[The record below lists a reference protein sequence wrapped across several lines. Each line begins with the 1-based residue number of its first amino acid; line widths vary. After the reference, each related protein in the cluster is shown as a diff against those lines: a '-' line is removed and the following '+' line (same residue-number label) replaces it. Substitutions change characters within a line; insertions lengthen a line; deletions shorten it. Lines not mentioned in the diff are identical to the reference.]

1 MGGGGG
7 AVPKPSAQD
16 RDEQG
21 ADDDRGG
28 GRCREGRKGV
38 GLEGAESG
46 RGVGALR
53 GENAAEEREGKRKEG
68 AGGGMS
74 CSGRGEGGG
83 EVGRRAGSG
92 SRESTFLHEEEK
104 GTNSEKGKKGGKE
117 EKEGLL
123 GELQRPILYR
133 KMMAQALPLLWP
145 DGWVLRARMLLCV
158 VVLVA
163 ARVCNL
169 LVPLCYKVR
178 YSGTIKALTILQ
190 YTTYTNICSSL
201 CI

>member
-1 MGGGGG
+1 MGG
-7 AVPKPSAQD
+7 AVPKPSAQG

-21 ADDDRGG
+21 ADDDKGG
-28 GRCREGRKGV
+28 GRGREGGKGV
-38 GLEGAESG
+38 GLGGAESG
-46 RGVGALR
+46 RGVGGLR
-53 GENAAEEREGKRKEG
+53 GDNAAEEMEGKRKGG
-68 AGGGMS
+68 AGGGAS
-74 CSGRGEGGG
+74 CSGRG
-83 EVGRRAGSG
+83 GSG
-92 SRESTFLHEEEK
+92 ARESRCLHDEEK
-104 GTNSEKGKKGGKE
+104 GKNSETEEKEKKE

-133 KMMAQALPLLWP
+133 KMIAQALPLLWP

-178 YSGTIKALTILQ
+178 YLGTIMALNILQ

-201 CI
+201 CTKKKKGHH